1 MHSCYDQL
9 NSIKHKLKALA
20 EDASQATNPLAVG
33 CYVQRYHRL
42 QREAEAIMDTMPQLP
57 ANRHAWYMSQP
68 PS

>member
-1 MHSCYDQL
+1 MRSCYDQL

-20 EDASQATNPLAVG
+20 EDASRATDPLAVG
-33 CYVQRYHRL
+33 RYVHRYRL
-42 QREAEAIMDTMPQLP
+42 LQSEAETIMDTMPQLP